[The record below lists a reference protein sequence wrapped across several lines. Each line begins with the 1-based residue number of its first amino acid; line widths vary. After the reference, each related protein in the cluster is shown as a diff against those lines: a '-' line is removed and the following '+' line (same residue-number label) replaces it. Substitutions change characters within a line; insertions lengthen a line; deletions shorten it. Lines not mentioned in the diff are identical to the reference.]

1 VREPLK
7 WRLDTLRLH
16 QACSAG
22 LPGFQI
28 DRAGVTEADMS
39 WNDERVELLK
49 KLWNDGLSASQIA
62 GELGGVTRNAVIGK
76 VHRLGLSGR
85 TKAQASAASAPRARK
100 PVPTVAARPAAAR
113 SMQAPQVRGN
123 VVLAAQPVMETMIEY
138 VPEARAEVVV
148 PMSRRV
154 HIMELR
160 EGMCKWPIGDPMQ
173 ADFVYCGADCT
184 FGTPY
189 CTHHS
194 AVAYQPSIERRR
206 AR

>member
-1 VREPLK
+1 
-7 WRLDTLRLH
+7 
-16 QACSAG
+16 
-22 LPGFQI
+22 
-28 DRAGVTEADMS
+28 MS

-85 TKAQASAASAPRARK
+85 AKTQAAAAPRVRK
-100 PVPTVAARPAAAR
+100 PVAAQTVRAAVRTI
-113 SMQAPQVRGN
+113 SAPQVRGN
-123 VVLAAQPVMETMIEY
+123 VALASQPVMEAY
-138 VPEARAEVVV
+138 VETALQPREDVIV

-154 HIMELR
+154 QIMELR
-160 EGMCKWPIGDPMQ
+160 EGMCKWPIGDPMN
-173 ADFVYCGADCT
+173 ADFVYCGGDCT

-189 CTHHS
+189 CSFHS
-194 AVAYQPSIERRR
+194 AVAYQPAMERRR

>member
-1 VREPLK
+1 
-7 WRLDTLRLH
+7 
-16 QACSAG
+16 
-22 LPGFQI
+22 
-28 DRAGVTEADMS
+28 MS
-39 WNDERVELLK
+39 WTDERVELLK

-85 TKAQASAASAPRARK
+85 AKTQTAAAPRVRKAPAAPAVRSAVTRSISAPQ
-100 PVPTVAARPAAAR
+100 
-113 SMQAPQVRGN
+113 MRGN
-123 VVLAAQPVMETMIEY
+123 LALAAQPMMEAMVETAMELR
-138 VPEARAEVVV
+138 PDVVV

-154 HIMELR
+154 QIMELR
-160 EGMCKWPIGDPMQ
+160 EAMCKWPLGDPMN

-194 AVAYQPSIERRR
+194 AIAYQPAMERRR

>member
-1 VREPLK
+1 
-7 WRLDTLRLH
+7 
-16 QACSAG
+16 
-22 LPGFQI
+22 
-28 DRAGVTEADMS
+28 MS

-85 TKAQASAASAPRARK
+85 AKAPSQASQPRQRK
-100 PVPTVAARPAAAR
+100 PAAATVRPAAR
-113 SMQAPQVRGN
+113 SVSSPQIRGN
-123 VVLAAQPVMETMIEY
+123 VALAAQPMMEAY
-138 VPEARAEVVV
+138 AETQPVLREDVVV

-154 HIMELR
+154 QIMELR
-160 EGMCKWPIGDPMQ
+160 EAMCKWPLGDPMH

-194 AVAYQPSIERRR
+194 AIAYQPALERRR

>member
-1 VREPLK
+1 
-7 WRLDTLRLH
+7 
-16 QACSAG
+16 
-22 LPGFQI
+22 
-28 DRAGVTEADMS
+28 MS

-62 GELGGVTRNAVIGK
+62 AELGAVTRNAVIGK

-85 TKAQASAASAPRARK
+85 AKAPQPAQQRPRKAPST
-100 PVPTVAARPAAAR
+100 TVATARPAAAR
-113 SMQAPQVRGN
+113 SIQAPQVRGN
-123 VVLAAQPVMETMIEY
+123 VALAAQPMMEAFIEVM
-138 VPEARAEVVV
+138 PEIREDVVV

-154 HIMELR
+154 RIMELR
-160 EGMCKWPIGDPMQ
+160 EAMCKWPMGDPMH
-173 ADFVYCGADCT
+173 ADFVYCGADCN

-194 AVAYQPSIERRR
+194 AIAYQPAMERRR

>member
-1 VREPLK
+1 
-7 WRLDTLRLH
+7 
-16 QACSAG
+16 
-22 LPGFQI
+22 
-28 DRAGVTEADMS
+28 MS

-85 TKAQASAASAPRARK
+85 AKAPSAAAPRPRK
-100 PVPTVAARPAAAR
+100 TAPAPAQR
-113 SMQAPQVRGN
+113 SAVVRSNPAPQVRGN
-123 VVLAAQPVMETMIEY
+123 LALAAQPMMEAM
-138 VPEARAEVVV
+138 VEAEMELRPDVVV

-154 HIMELR
+154 KIMELR
-160 EGMCKWPIGDPMQ
+160 EAMCKWPIGDPMNVE
-173 ADFVYCGADCT
+173 FVYCGADCN

-194 AVAYQPSIERRR
+194 AIAYQPAMERKR